1 MPQAALDSA
10 ADAWRELTP
19 DLKSRHRGR
28 AMIRIVAALALLLS
42 LSACSSLLFY
52 PEPGL
57 PFTPERAKL
66 EYRDV
71 TLNTADGLKLH
82 AWWLPAKAGVPLK
95 GTVLHLHGNGGNLA
109 WHLGGSWWLPEQ
121 GYQVLL
127 VDYRGYGLSQGE
139 PSLPAVY
146 QDVDAAFTWLDQAPE
161 VQGKPLIVLGQSLGG
176 ALAIHYLVEHPE
188 RQRQLKAIVLDG
200 VPASYR
206 DVGQYALSTSWL
218 TWPLQ
223 VPLSWLVP
231 DADSAIHAIPRLT
244 GVPKLLYHSIDD
256 PIVPLSNGIRL
267 YQAAPAPRVLQLT
280 RGGHVQTFAD
290 PTWRQVMLRYLED
303 PLHFNGL
310 RRLGE
315 IPNYPTP
322 PNSEVEPP
330 ESPQ

>member
-1 MPQAALDSA
+1 M
-10 ADAWRELTP
+10 
-19 DLKSRHRGR
+19 
-28 AMIRIVAALALLLS
+28 MRILAALALLLC
-42 LSACSSLLFY
+42 LNGCSSLLFY

-66 EYRDV
+66 QYRDV
-71 TLNTADGLKLH
+71 TLTSADGLKLH
-82 AWWLPAKAGVPLK
+82 GWWLPAKPGVAVK

-127 VDYRGYGLSQGE
+127 LDYRGYGVSEGA
-139 PSLPAVY
+139 PSLPAIY
-146 QDVDAAFTWLDQAPE
+146 QDVDAAFKWLDQSPE
-161 VQGKPLIVLGQSLGG
+161 TQGKPLIVLGQSLGG
-176 ALAIHYLVEHPE
+176 ALAIHYLVAHPE
-188 RQRQLKAIVLDG
+188 RQAQLKALVLDG

-206 DVGQYALSTSWL
+206 DVGRYALSTSWL

-231 DADSAIHAIPRLT
+231 DADSAINSLPRLT
-244 GVPKLLYHSIDD
+244 GVSKLIYHSIDD
-256 PIVPLSNGIRL
+256 PIVPLSNGIRV
-267 YQAAPAPRVLQLT
+267 YQAAPPPRVLQLT

-290 PTWRQVMLRYLED
+290 PTWRRVMLRYLDD
-303 PLHFNGL
+303 PQHFDGL

-315 IPNYPTP
+315 IPNYPTT
-322 PNSEVEPP
+322 PNSAVEPP

>member
-1 MPQAALDSA
+1 MTRLVL
-10 ADAWRELTP
+10 RCLVVCT
-19 DLKSRHRGR
+19 
-28 AMIRIVAALALLLS
+28 LLLG
-42 LSACSSLLFY
+42 LNGCSSLLFY

-57 PFTPERAKL
+57 PFTPQRAKL
-66 EYRDV
+66 DYRDV
-71 TLNTADGLKLH
+71 TLTTADGLKLH
-82 AWWLPAKAGVPLK
+82 GWWLPAKPGVAIK

-127 VDYRGYGLSQGE
+127 VDYRGYGLSEGA
-139 PSLPAVY
+139 PSLPAIY
-146 QDVDAAFTWLDQAPE
+146 QDIDAAFKWLDQAPE
-161 VQGKPLIVLGQSLGG
+161 VQGKPLVVLGQSLGG

-206 DVGQYALSTSWL
+206 DVGRFALSTSWL
-218 TWPLQ
+218 TWPFQ

-231 DADSAIHAIPRLT
+231 DADSAVHSLPRLS
-244 GVPKLLYHSIDD
+244 GVPKLIYHSIDD
-256 PIVPLSNGIRL
+256 PIVPLSNGIRV
-267 YQAAPAPRVLQLT
+267 YQAAPPPRVLQLT

-290 PTWRQVMLRYLED
+290 PIWRRVMLRYLDD
-303 PLHFNGL
+303 PQHFDGL

-315 IPNYPTP
+315 IPNYPAT
-322 PNSEVEPP
+322 PNSAVELP